1 MMDTVQIVIVLLT
14 FFLAGLVKGVI
25 GLGLPTISLAI
36 LTVAI
41 NLESAMA
48 LMLAPSLVTNL
59 WQGFSGCNTRYLLS
73 RLWPFLV
80 ATATVVFIGSLLFAL
95 TKQQW
100 LSALLGLLI
109 ILYALSSM
117 FGWCWQASTDVLTQA
132 STKSYIKK
140 DTTIALAAGALNG
153 LLTGLTGSF
162 VVPGVMY
169 LQSLDFDK
177 DRFVQAMG
185 LLFSVSTVALAA
197 ALWLQHRLPQSLSLV
212 SLLAVIP
219 AMLGMPFGQKLARR
233 LTEKKF
239 KKLFFSALLLLGAYL
254 IVTSI

>member
-95 TKQQW
+95 T
-100 LSALLGLLI
+100 
-109 ILYALSSM
+109 
-117 FGWCWQASTDVLTQA
+117 VLA
-132 STKSYIKK
+132 GINGCFNPSVYKIVHKK
-140 DTTIALAAGALNG
+140 GYNDC
-153 LLTGLTGSF
+153 
-162 VVPGVMY
+162 PC
-169 LQSLDFDK
+169 
-177 DRFVQAMG
+177 
-185 LLFSVSTVALAA
+185 
-197 ALWLQHRLPQSLSLV
+197 
-212 SLLAVIP
+212 
-219 AMLGMPFGQKLARR
+219 RR
-233 LTEKKF
+233 RT
-239 KKLFFSALLLLGAYL
+239 
-254 IVTSI
+254 

>member
-95 TKQQW
+95 T
-100 LSALLGLLI
+100 
-109 ILYALSSM
+109 
-117 FGWCWQASTDVLTQA
+117 LTQA